1 MNNLWMTLL
10 IFIQPVLW
18 LGILR
23 NYIIY
28 RKRIKRERNDFN
40 TSISPNDF
48 EMKHFWLSFI
58 VLGIVGSIIS
68 MVLGIY
74 LSLPWIII
82 YEALLL
88 INLIII
94 PGQFFTVL
102 NLLIATALTF
112 VTYKFDLFTYIN
124 TEGIN
129 TSSTS
134 LSNALLLLVTAFF
147 VSALYMKMFLG
158 NYQSP
163 KIFKNQRGNKVAGY
177 LNKEFAVLPIAVL
190 IPGDQI
196 HALISW
202 WPVFSMGQHQFTI
215 FILPVLIGIRFTIFK
230 SMPKEFFKK
239 LSNRLLWLTCLGIIL
254 VVATYLLNGVDNIE
268 LISMTVMAVLYL
280 LVLIRTKRKDN
291 KKSKWFSDAVNGLRV
306 IAVRRDTPAEKM
318 GVEMGDLIIE
328 VNNIKVSTEDDFYK
342 ATLTSPTFC
351 RLKVLNRQDRIK
363 IMESAIYSDSPN
375 ELGVVVIKEK

>member
-1 MNNLWMTLL
+1 MIFL

-23 NYIIY
+23 NYIVY

-40 TSISPNDF
+40 TSISPNNF
-48 EMKHFWLSFI
+48 EMKHFWSSFFL
-58 VLGIVGSIIS
+58 LGIIGSIIS
-68 MVLGIY
+68 MFLGIY

-88 INLIII
+88 MNLIII

-102 NLLIATALTF
+102 NIVIATALTF

-129 TSSTS
+129 TTSTS
-134 LSNALLLLVTAFF
+134 LSNALLLLVMLLFI
-147 VSALYMKMFLG
+147 SAIYMKMFLG

-177 LNKEFAVLPIAVL
+177 LNKEFAVIPIAVL
-190 IPGDQI
+190 IPGNQI
-196 HALISW
+196 HSLIGW

-230 SMPKEFFKK
+230 SIPKEFFKK

-254 VVATYLLNGVDNIE
+254 VVSTYLLSGVNNIE
-268 LISMTVMAVLYL
+268 LISMAVMAVLYL
-280 LVLIRTKRKDN
+280 LVLIITKYKDSE
-291 KKSKWFSDAVNGLRV
+291 KAKWFSDAVNGLRV
-306 IAVRRDTPAEKM
+306 IAVRKDTPADKM
-318 GVEMGDLIIE
+318 GVAMGDLIIE
-328 VNNIKVSTEDDFYK
+328 VNNIQVSTEDDFYK
-342 ATLTSPTFC
+342 AILTSPTFC
-351 RLKVLNRQDRIK
+351 RLKVLNREDRIK

-375 ELGVVVIKEK
+375 ELGVVVIKEN